1 MAARRRFE
9 RASSARSLAAQSAP
23 RSSQTRAMRAQC
35 VYDAHTNVRADNWR
49 GDPRAPA
56 QKMEAEVRTQQHP
69 GQAELAR
76 DLVQRTLS
84 APVGSSMMRATGLG
98 TSPTTW

>member
-23 RSSQTRAMRAQC
+23 RSSQTRAMRAQR

-49 GDPRAPA
+49 GDPRTLA
-56 QKMEAEVRTQQHP
+56 QKMEPEVRTQQ
-69 GQAELAR
+69 QQLLAR
-76 DLVQRTLS
+76 DLVRRTLA
-84 APVGSSMMRATGLG
+84 APLSPSMMRATGLG